1 MLPPISKFPNMRVVT
16 THLGGLVQTR
26 GFASTARRL
35 NNYAFVGLG
44 QMGYQ
49 MAKNLQSKL
58 KPTDRI
64 SIFDINTEAM
74 KSLESDMRAGGEGA
88 EVELAPSAWA
98 ASKDADTVMTV
109 LPEPQ
114 HVRGVYESMLAG
126 EPVGEANANKAK
138 AKAKERVFIDCST
151 IDPSTSRE
159 VGRRVSGAGRG
170 SFTFVDAPMSGGVVG
185 AAAGTLTFMLGADED
200 AAVARVVEPTLLLMG
215 SKVLRCGGQGAG
227 LAAKLA
233 NNYLLAVSNIATAE
247 AMNLGVR
254 WGLDA
259 KTLAGVINASTG
271 RCWPSAVNNPVPGVV
286 GAAPAGRDYGG
297 GFGISLMRKD
307 LRLAMVAAGEA
318 GASMPLADAALGVY
332 EAAEDREECKGRDF
346 SVVYRWLGGKE

>member
-1 MLPPISKFPNMRVVT
+1 MRVVT
-16 THLGGLVQTR
+16 ARLGGLVQTR

-35 NNYAFVGLG
+35 DKYAFVGLG

-49 MAKNLQSKL
+49 MARNLQSKL
-58 KPTDRI
+58 KSTDRI
-64 SIFDINTEAM
+64 SIFDINPEAM
-74 KSLESDMRAGGEGA
+74 KSLESDMRAASEGA

-114 HVRGVYESMLAG
+114 HVRGVYESMMAGELAG
-126 EPVGEANANKAK
+126 E

-159 VGRRVSGAGRG
+159 VGSRVSGAGRG
-170 SFTFVDAPMSGGVVG
+170 KFTFVDAPMSGGVVG
-185 AAAGTLTFMLGADED
+185 ATAGTLTFMLGADED
-200 AAVARVVEPTLLLMG
+200 AAAARVEPTLLLMG
-215 SKVLRCGGQGAG
+215 TKVLRCGGQGAG

-247 AMNLGVR
+247 AMNLGMR

-259 KTLAGVINASTG
+259 RTLAGVINASTG

-286 GAAPAGRDYGG
+286 GAAPAARDYGG